1 MHVLENTL
9 VQVEDDLTIHR
20 RDLVLYSVYFA
31 LGAVKGLAKV
41 TQVFLVLGA
50 QVLLTVFVVLLL
62 QEGWA

>member
-20 RDLVLYSVYFA
+20 RDLVLYCVYFA